1 MIEIEKVA
9 LSLEFWGSKWLL
21 LEGPKGPGDCIFTVF
36 SLGFSEALGVGQK
49 LRLHPPGVLETSV
62 WGARGETTERGA

>member
-21 LEGPKGPGDCIFTVF
+21 LEGPKGPGDCIFIVF
-36 SLGFSEALGVGQK
+36 SLGCSEAKQL
-49 LRLHPPGVLETSV
+49 
-62 WGARGETTERGA
+62 WGAFPRW